1 MSITKPQ
8 VLICG
13 TIVHAHDELKNDLG
27 AVAEI
32 LQLDSPDRAT
42 FFKELADG
50 KYSKITAIYRHNDS
64 ASSIGF
70 FDAELISHLPASLK
84 SICHNG
90 AGYDQ
95 IDVHAAKA
103 RGFHVSHTPS
113 AVDDA
118 TADTAMFLVL
128 SSLRQ
133 YYRAEKNAREGK
145 WKSGLKP
152 AHDPENKV
160 LGIIG
165 MGGIGSALA
174 RRAAAFDMKIIYYNR
189 NPNPNAAKEW
199 EYVSSQEELLK
210 RADVVSLNLPLN
222 KETEKS
228 FGKKQF
234 DQMKDG
240 AILVNTARGGVL
252 DEEELIKALQSGKL
266 SSAGLDVY
274 PAEPKIDERLV
285 AMENC
290 ILLPHMGT
298 ETCETQKKMEV
309 QVFSSIKA
317 VLETGKPTFLVKEH
331 K

>member
-1 MSITKPQ
+1 MSKPQ

-13 TIVHAHDELKNDLG
+13 TIVHAHAELRDDLG
-27 AVAEI
+27 AQADI
-32 LQLDSPDRAT
+32 LQLDVSSRGD
-42 FFKELADG
+42 FFAACADG
-50 KYSKITAIYRHNDS
+50 GKYAHIVAIYRHNDS

-70 FDAELISHLPASLK
+70 FDAELISKLPSSLK
-84 SICHNG
+84 FICHNG

-103 RGFHVSHTPS
+103 RGIAVSHTPS

-118 TADTAMFLVL
+118 TADVGMFLVL
-128 SSLRQ
+128 SALRQ
-133 YYRAEKNAREGK
+133 FYAAEKNARQGK

-152 AHDPENKV
+152 ARDPEGKT

-189 NPNPNAAKEW
+189 NPNPNANPEW
-199 EYVSSQEELLK
+199 EYVSSQEQLL
-210 RADVVSLNLPLN
+210 RQSDVVSLNLPLN

-228 FGKKQF
+228 FGKTQF

-240 AILVNTARGGVL
+240 AVLVNTARGGVL
-252 DEEELIKALQSGKL
+252 DEEELINALKSGKL
-266 SSAGLDVY
+266 AAAGLDVY
-274 PAEPKIDERLV
+274 PDEPHIDERLL
-285 AMENC
+285 AMDNC
-290 ILLPHMGT
+290 VLLPHMGT
-298 ETCETQKKMEV
+298 ETRETQKKMEV
-309 QVFSSIKA
+309 QVFHSIKTA
-317 VLETGKPTFLVKEH
+317 LQTGTPAYLVKEH